1 MAYGATCRT
10 LSWLPSWPTRASVC
24 RAKGLRLL
32 AYLPYRTLRGRW
44 RRWRKRRRRGWR
56 RWMCRRREAEAAAA
70 AMVVAVAA
78 VLVRVRVLVLV
89 LVPAGAHLERDLGSL
104 GDVLAEGHARPLPEL
119 ERESGRLL
127 LRQRGQRLQHAV
139 RRALPVEPVAGRP
152 GPRRH
157 GGERSARWGVKK
169 GISRSA
175 LTTAVALTLSR
186 CGRAAAPP
194 RCRPATT
201 RPACSAAGR
210 RARSPPP
217 RRAPG

>member
-1 MAYGATCRT
+1 MDVKAGEEEEEEE
-10 LSWLPSWPTRASVC
+10 V
-24 RAKGLRLL
+24 GG
-32 AYLPYRTLRGRW
+32 GRW
-44 RRWRKRRRRGWR
+44 RRRRRRRRWR
-56 RWMCRRREAEAAAA
+56 RRWRWRRREAEAAAA

-78 VLVRVRVLVLV
+78 VLVRVLVLV
-89 LVPAGAHLERDLGSL
+89 LLPAGAHLERDLGSL

-119 ERESGRLL
+119 ERERGRLL

-139 RRALPVEPVAGRP
+139 RRALSVEPVAGRP

-157 GGERSARWGVKK
+157 GGERSACWGVKK
-169 GISRSA
+169 GNFMAPPRVSRTA

-186 CGRAAAPP
+186 CGTAADPP

-217 RRAPG
+217 QQAPGQG